1 MHNFYLR
8 IGLRLLYQLKLA
20 IKCEGKVKAYSAIQ
34 SLKNLSNAIQ
44 PLFWELLEYVNKEI
58 NHERGTLEL
67 QEIIYPKQEEDEENF
82 QADYERMS
90 YNLCWHV

>member
-1 MHNFYLR
+1 MHNFYLL

-20 IKCEGKVKAYSAIQ
+20 IKCECKVKAYSAIQ
-34 SLKNLSNAIQ
+34 SLNNLSNAIQ
-44 PLFWELLEYVNKEI
+44 PLFWELLEYVNEEI

-67 QEIIYPKQEEDEENF
+67 QERIDPKQEQDEENF
-82 QADYERMS
+82 KADYERMS